1 MTSKEFA
8 LVIAAVALVC
18 SPALVSATSDDDSTN
33 RGPFQDIRKEY
44 RDKVTEIRENAREEK
59 GELKGEIKEVREESR
74 EAMKNASSSED
85 RLKIKD
91 DRREQVRDLHQE
103 KIGTYADKI
112 AARLT
117 AAIERSNRFIVRIET
132 MIADWKDD
140 GKTVTNEG
148 EIAAKLTEAKN
159 LIPAAES
166 LISAL
171 PAKIEAIVASS
182 TATSTP
188 PRYTEIRN
196 VVTEATQAVKN
207 IHAKIVEA
215 VRLIKAN

>member
-44 RDKVTEIRENAREEK
+44 RDKVTEIRE
-59 GELKGEIKEVREESR
+59 ESR
-74 EAMKNASSSED
+74 EALRNASSSED

-91 DRREQVRDLHQE
+91 ERREQVRDLRQE

-117 AAIERSNRFIVRIET
+117 AAIERSNRFITRIET

-140 GKTVTNEG
+140 GKTVTNES

-171 PAKIEAIVASS
+171 PTKIEAIVASS

-196 VVTEATQAVKN
+196 TVTEATQAVKN

-215 VRLIKAN
+215 VRLISAN